1 MSHGDCA
8 VFVVVVERW
17 KRKVGGGWI
26 VGFFFFFRLLW
37 RFLELEFVG
46 VVAVDVVA
54 VAVVDDRGEEIIYYF
69 NV

>member
-1 MSHGDCA
+1 MEEEGWWWLDCG
-8 VFVVVVERW
+8 V
-17 KRKVGGGWI
+17 
-26 VGFFFFFRLLW
+26 FFFFRLLW

-54 VAVVDDRGEEIIYYF
+54 VAVAVVDDRGEEIIYYF